1 MPDIK
6 NILKNE
12 DFGSIVGDLCVDTRE
27 NRNPRE
33 YMEEYNYSDS
43 DRNWAQLIYKTLQEE
58 AVSG

>member
-6 NILKNE
+6 DILKNE

-33 YMEEYNYSDS
+33 YMEEYNG
-43 DRNWAQLIYKTLQEE
+43 DRTRRIQIQK
-58 AVSG
+58 

>member
-6 NILKNE
+6 DILKNE

-33 YMEEYNYSDS
+33 YMEEYNGCLLYTSPSPRDCS
-43 DRNWAQLIYKTLQEE
+43 
-58 AVSG
+58 